1 VNAFLP
7 YQWVLATRF
16 LREGL
21 LQTLFIVAGV
31 ALGVSVIVFMSALL
45 TGLQAN
51 IFKTLLDFQPQ
62 IVISPPDEA
71 PRSLRQGEAFE
82 SAALVQARSLRPRSL
97 DQWQKVRDITQV
109 IPGVLVVAPMV
120 EGAAV
125 ILRGDGNTGVA
136 LHGIEPQSYLRLI
149 ALQEKIIAGSANL
162 GSADIVMGI
171 KLAKDLGVWTGDKL
185 TLQAASGVSS
195 VLFVSGIFD
204 FGNQNKNTGSV
215 YVALRT
221 AQNLLALPGSV
232 TSLQIKVAEPFGAEI
247 LAQQIEAQPSIKVE
261 SWIKTNADFF
271 KALWGQ
277 SLSFFVI
284 RLFVGLTAALGI
296 ASVLVVSVVQKSKEI
311 GILRA
316 TGTTRDQ
323 ILGVFL
329 LQGALLGLLGSI
341 LGSGMGW
348 LFLVLW
354 RGYAR
359 NAEGV
364 PFFVL
369 EAGPMLY
376 LYVALGATLV
386 GTLSALFPAQ
396 RAARLDPAVAIRG

>member
-1 VNAFLP
+1 MTAFLP
-7 YQWVLATRF
+7 YPWLLATRF

-45 TGLQAN
+45 TGLQAS
-51 IFKTLLDFQPQ
+51 IFKTLLDFQAQ
-62 IVISPPDEA
+62 IVITPPDPT
-71 PRSLRQGEAFE
+71 PRILRHSEPIELATV
-82 SAALVQARSLRPRSL
+82 VQARSQRPRSL
-97 DQWQKVRDITQV
+97 DQWQKVRDITQEM
-109 IPGVLVVAPMV
+109 PGVLVVAPV
-120 EGAAV
+120 ADGAAF
-125 ILRGDGNTGVA
+125 ILRGDSNTGVS
-136 LHGIEPQSYLRLI
+136 LRGMEPSSYLRLI
-149 ALQEKIIAGSANL
+149 ALDEKIIAGNAQV
-162 GSADIVMGI
+162 GSTDVVIGS

-185 TLQAASGVSS
+185 TLQAASGGLS

-204 FGNQNKNTGSV
+204 FGNQSQNTGSV

-221 AQNLLALPGSV
+221 AQNLLAMPGAV
-232 TSLQIKVAEPFGAEI
+232 TSLQIKVAEPF
-247 LAQQIEAQPSIKVE
+247 EAQTLAELIQAQPGIDVE
-261 SWIKTNADFF
+261 SWTTSNAEFF
-271 KALWGQ
+271 KALSGQ
-277 SLSFFVI
+277 SMSFFVI

-316 TGTTRDQ
+316 TGTSRSQ

-329 LQGALLGLLGSI
+329 LQGALLGLLGSV
-341 LGSGMGW
+341 LGSGLGW

-359 NAEGV
+359 NEDGV